1 VFPDR
6 RKPDEKRSRAIGK
19 TFEIIFY
26 RIRISKDYLDFQ
38 LVDVGQSNL

>member
-1 VFPDR
+1 MFPD

-19 TFEIIFY
+19 TSFEIIFY

-38 LVDVGQSNL
+38 LEDVGQSNL